1 MPSVRHVSHEFLA
14 RQGLTTVFGNPG
26 SNELPFLADLPDGF
40 RYVLGLHEGAVVGM
54 ADGYAQAT
62 GRPVLV
68 NLHAASG
75 SGNAMGALT
84 NAVSSRTPLVI
95 VAGQQVRPA
104 VGPEANL
111 ANVDAPSLMKPLVGW
126 AAEPACAQDV
136 PRALAQAVF
145 EAELQRRPT
154 YLSVPYDDW
163 AADAGENGPAVLDR
177 SVRRGS
183 APGAELGRDLVERV
197 TAAERPVLVLGGDI
211 DTAGLFDDAVRL
223 AERLGSPVWAAPS
236 QFRLPFPNRHPLFRG
251 VLPAGIKPIS
261 DAFEGH
267 DLVLV
272 LGAPVFRYHE
282 YLPGRYLPEG
292 TRLLQVTEDAS
303 AAARAP
309 MGDAVVADPGAV
321 IGLLLE
327 ALAQGAATPATGA
340 AAGTGAKTGA
350 VPAASAGVE
359 YRPTPAPATA
369 EGDRLHPEEVF
380 AALRDEQP
388 ADTAYVVEST
398 STSAAWWRQ
407 MDLRRPGSYYFPAA
421 GGLGFGL
428 PGAVGVAL
436 AQPDRPVVGVI
447 GDGSANYG
455 ITALWTAAQ
464 LRLPLTVVLLRNGTY
479 GALRWFGGLLGV
491 PDAPG
496 LDIPGLDFTRIAEG
510 YGVRSQHVTDVAELR
525 AVLAE
530 RPDGPRLVQVDTAL
544 TTPH

>member
-1 MPSVRHVSHEFLA
+1 MPSVRRVSHQFLE

-26 SNELPFLADLPDGF
+26 SNELPFLADLPDSF

-84 NAVSSRTPLVI
+84 NAVASRTPLVI
-95 VAGQQVRPA
+95 VAGQQVRSA
-104 VGPEANL
+104 VGTEANL
-111 ANVDAPSLMKPLVGW
+111 ANVDAPALMKPLVGW

-145 EAELQRRPT
+145 EAQLQRRPT

-163 AADAGENGPAVLDR
+163 AAETDDNGLAVLDR
-177 SVRRGS
+177 QVQRGS
-183 APGAELGRDLVERV
+183 VPGGEQGRRLAEQV
-197 TAAERPVLVLGGDI
+197 TSAERPALVLGGDI
-211 DTAGLFDDAVRL
+211 DSAGLFDDAVRL
-223 AERLGSPVWAAPS
+223 AERLGGPVWAAPS
-236 QFRLPFPNRHPLFRG
+236 LFRLPFPNRHPLFRG
-251 VLPAGIKPIS
+251 VLPAGIAPIS
-261 DAFEGH
+261 QALEGH

-282 YLPGRYLPEG
+282 HLPGRYLPEG
-292 TRLLQVTEDAS
+292 TRLIQVTEDAS

-309 MGDAVVADPGAV
+309 MGEALVADPGAV
-321 IGLLLE
+321 IDLLTKVLD
-327 ALAQGAATPATGA
+327 TPAAPAGA
-340 AAGTGAKTGA
+340 
-350 VPAASAGVE
+350 
-359 YRPTPAPATA
+359 YRPTPEPLTV
-369 EGDRLHPEEVF
+369 EGPRLHPEQVF
-380 AALRDEQP
+380 AALRDELP
-388 ADTAYVVEST
+388 GDTAYVVEST
-398 STSAAWWRQ
+398 STNSSWWRQ

-428 PGAVGVAL
+428 PGAVGVAMGR
-436 AQPDRPVVGVI
+436 PDRPVVGVI

-464 LRLPLTVVLLRNGTY
+464 HRVPLTIVLLRNGTY

-491 PDAPG
+491 PDVPG

-510 YGVRSQHVTDVAELR
+510 YGVLSHHVTGVEELR
-525 AVLAE
+525 AVLSE
-530 RPDGPRLVQVDTAL
+530 RLDHPRLIQVDTAL
-544 TTPH
+544 TTPS

>member
-1 MPSVRHVSHEFLA
+1 MPSVRRVSHEFLE

-26 SNELPFLADLPDGF
+26 SNELPFLAELPENF

-54 ADGYAQAT
+54 ADGFAQAT

-84 NAVSSRTPLVI
+84 NAVASRTPLVV
-95 VAGQQVRPA
+95 VAGQQVRSA
-104 VGPEANL
+104 IGPEANL
-111 ANVDAPSLMKPLVGW
+111 ANVDAPALMKPLVGW
-126 AAEPACAQDV
+126 AAEPACAGDV

-145 EAELQRRPT
+145 EARLQRRPT

-163 AADAGENGPAVLDR
+163 AAEADDNSLAVLSRD
-177 SVRRGS
+177 VRRASVPDTGQS
-183 APGAELGRDLVERV
+183 RRLAGQV
-197 TAAERPVLVLGGDI
+197 AAAQRPALVLGGDI
-211 DTAGLFDDAVRL
+211 DAAGLFDDAVRL
-223 AERLGSPVWAAPS
+223 AERLGCPVWAAPS

-251 VLPAGIKPIS
+251 VLPAGIAPVS
-261 DAFEGH
+261 AAFEGH

-292 TRLLQVTEDAS
+292 TRLVQVTEDAS

-309 MGDAVVADPGAV
+309 MGEALVADPGAV
-321 IGLLLE
+321 IDLLLKS
-327 ALAQGAATPATGA
+327 LGGPG
-340 AAGTGAKTGA
+340 
-350 VPAASAGVE
+350 
-359 YRPTPAPATA
+359 APAGPYAPVPEPHTA
-369 EGDRLHPEEVF
+369 EGPALHPEQVF
-380 AALRDEQP
+380 AALRDELP
-388 ADTAYVVEST
+388 GDTAYVVEST
-398 STSAAWWRQ
+398 STNAAWWRQ

-428 PGAVGVAL
+428 PGAVGVAM

-464 LRLPLTVVLLRNGTY
+464 HRVPLTVVLLRNGTY

-510 YGVRSQHVTDVAELR
+510 YGVRARHVGGAEELR
-525 AVLAE
+525 AALAE
-530 RPDGPRLVQVDTAL
+530 TQDHPRLLQVDTAL
-544 TTPH
+544 TTPS